1 MNAERKTIITT
12 IATLNAA
19 REDAEANLED
29 IRRMIADLKLAEERA
44 MQRVNKA
51 YRRLNEY
58 KKSVGEE

>member
-1 MNAERKTIITT
+1 MNAERKTIIKT

-19 REDAEANLED
+19 REDAEGNLED
-29 IRRMIADLKLAEERA
+29 IRRMIADLKIAEERA